1 MKIVKRENRHTHP
14 SLHGSKV
21 WPKKKVFE
29 TKVWPRP
36 KKIVDKPDLVVE
48 DLSAT
53 WKELTESELA
63 KISINPDEEN
73 ANAERQN
80 ETLPKVQGTQEINP

>member
-1 MKIVKRENRHTHP
+1 MVEHIIRPNRHSNP
-14 SLHGSKV
+14 SYHGSKR
-21 WPKKKVFE
+21 WPKSTATV
-29 TKVWPRP
+29 KVWPRP
-36 KKIVDKPDLVVE
+36 KRVIVESKTTLI
-48 DLSAT
+48 SAG

-80 ETLPKVQGTQEINP
+80 SSMPEVQGT

>member
-1 MKIVKRENRHTHP
+1 MVEHVIRPNRHSNP
-14 SLHGSKV
+14 SYHGSKR
-21 WPKKKVFE
+21 WPKSTATV
-29 TKVWPRP
+29 KVWPQP
-36 KKIVDKPDLVVE
+36 KRVIVESKTTLV
-48 DLSAT
+48 SAG